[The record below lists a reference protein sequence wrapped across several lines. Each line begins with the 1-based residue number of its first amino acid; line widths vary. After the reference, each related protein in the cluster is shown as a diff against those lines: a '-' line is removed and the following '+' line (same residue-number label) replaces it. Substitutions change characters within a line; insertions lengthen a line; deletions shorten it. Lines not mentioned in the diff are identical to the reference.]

1 MPKYRTSRPMVVDA
15 LQCNQSKTI
24 ATDLGFV
31 NVKPGDWVVCGEA
44 GETYIVDDEYFQR
57 AFVPAQETPRI
68 SLPEPS
74 DAQSAA
80 PTGRDPTPFASSR
93 TCFSRDRARGP
104 IRLSR
109 RRKVRISH

>member
-1 MPKYRTSRPMVVDA
+1 MDA
-15 LQCNQSKTI
+15 LQCNQSNTI

-68 SLPEPS
+68 SLPEPD
-74 DAQSAA
+74 DAQFAA
-80 PTGRDPTPFASSR
+80 PTERALAPFASSR
-93 TCFSRDRARGP
+93 TCFSRNRARGP
-104 IRLSR
+104 IRLAR
-109 RRKVRISH
+109 RRKARIAH

>member
-1 MPKYRTSRPMVVDA
+1 MVVDA

-31 NVKPGDWVVCGEA
+31 NVKPGDWVVCGEG
-44 GETYIVDDEYFQR
+44 GETYIIDDEYFQR

-74 DAQSAA
+74 DAQFAA
-80 PTGRDPTPFASSR
+80 PTERALTPVASSR
-93 TCFSRDRARGP
+93 TCFSRDRARRP
-104 IRLSR
+104 IRLAR
-109 RRKVRISH
+109 RRKARISQ